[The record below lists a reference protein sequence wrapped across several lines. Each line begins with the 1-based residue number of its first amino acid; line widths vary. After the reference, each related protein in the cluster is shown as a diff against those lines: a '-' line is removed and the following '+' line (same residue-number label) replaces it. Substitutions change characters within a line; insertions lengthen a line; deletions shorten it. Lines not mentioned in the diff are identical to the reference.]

1 MMFTSCDKSIYIQ
14 SIVQKGDGTSK
25 SQMSDALGV
34 STMTSELNY
43 TEPPSIDTK
52 ASSRKQ
58 MPDQVNI
65 YILTPLY
72 NFQLEMKQP

>member
-14 SIVQKGDGTSK
+14 SIVQKGNGTSK

-58 MPDQVNI
+58 MPDQVQHI
-65 YILTPLY
+65 YPHPTV
-72 NFQLEMKQP
+72 